1 MDRSRIA
8 VIVPAYNEEQTIAEV
23 TRGILPYG
31 VPIVVDDASKDRT
44 ADMAEQAGAVVVR
57 HKTNQGYDGALD
69 SGFSAAATQ
78 GMDYAITMDA
88 DGQHAPEIL
97 QHFIERFDQSFDLV
111 VGIRPKNARVAERL
125 FSLVIRTLYGIRDPM
140 CGMKGYNLAFYRKLG
155 HFDSY
160 QSIGTELML
169 YCLQQGC
176 RTDQFPVPI
185 RHRTGGSP
193 RFGRTLSANYRILR
207 ALVLG
212 LVLRRTHPKGD
223 GQR

>member
-31 VPIVVDDASKDRT
+31 VPIVVDDASDDRT
-44 ADMAEQAGAVVVR
+44 AEMAEHAGALVVR

-69 SGFSAAATQ
+69 SGFAAAARQ
-78 GMDYAITMDA
+78 DMNYAITMDA

-97 QHFIERFDQSFDLV
+97 QQFIEKFDQSYDLV
-111 VGIRPKNARVAERL
+111 VGIRPRNARVAERL
-125 FSLVIRTLYGIRDPM
+125 FSLVIRSLYGIRDPM
-140 CGMKGYNLAFYRKLG
+140 CGMKGYNLGLYRELG

-169 YCLQQGC
+169 YCLRQGC

-193 RFGRTLSANYRILR
+193 RFGRAISANYRILR

-212 LVLRRTHPKGD
+212 LIPRQSKMKKD
-223 GQR
+223 GAK